1 MDSVHSFCQTLY
13 NCIYLPIHYYKNGQL
28 QLVLPD
34 TGFPFDVAAPHLPE
48 LLSKNRAIAYFLT
61 KEFHYIGLVRNDK
74 TGQTVLIGPV
84 FSIPPSPSSI
94 RNIMKEYSISPE
106 HKEQLTELYQFMPSY
121 SFHQFS
127 HLLALFYQALFDDV
141 IDIDAYLNVYTD
153 TGSALE
159 ASLHSA
165 KSYDAKE
172 MELFHNTYH
181 YEQQYLN
188 YIRNGNVDGLKDFF
202 SNAFSLKTGNL
213 ADNPLRQAKN
223 ILIVSVTLATRC
235 AIEGGLDIESAYQL
249 SDIYIQEGEK
259 LQSTEALYRMQY
271 NMLLDFTRRVA
282 QARLPRDATSDIYK
296 CIQYIKQHTN
306 QAVSTSEVAAYVGKS
321 RSYLSHCFKK
331 ELGFEMREF
340 IMHCKLEEAKSLL
353 TYTDKSLSEISSY
366 LCFSSQAYFQNVFK
380 KNVGITPN
388 EYRRQPNAHKN
399 YPPPKPISI
408 NYGKRL

>member
-1 MDSVHSFCQTLY
+1 MDSVYSFCQTLY
-13 NCIYLPIHYYKNGQL
+13 NCIYLPIHYYADGQL

-34 TGFPFDVAAPHLPE
+34 TGFPFDLAAPHLDE
-48 LLSKNRAIAYFLT
+48 LVSREQAVTYLVT
-61 KEFHYIGLVRNDK
+61 KEFHYIGLVQNKK
-74 TGQTVLIGPV
+74 TGQIVLIGPV
-84 FSIPPSPSSI
+84 ISIPPSPAAI
-94 RNIMKEYSISPE
+94 RNIMKEYSISLE
-106 HKEQLTELYQFMPSY
+106 HKERLTELYQFMPQY
-121 SFHQFS
+121 SFHQFC
-127 HLLALFYQALFDDV
+127 HFLALFYQELFNDV

-153 TGSALE
+153 TGSTSE

-165 KSYDAKE
+165 KIHDAKE

-181 YEQQYLN
+181 YEQLYMD
-188 YIRNGNVDGLKDFF
+188 YIRSGNVEGLKAFF
-202 SNAFSLKTGNL
+202 SNAFSLQTGKL
-213 ADNPLRQAKN
+213 ADNTLRQEKN

-249 SDIYIQEGEK
+249 SDVYIQESEK
-259 LQSTEALYRMQY
+259 LQSTEALYQMQY

-282 QARLPRDATSDIYK
+282 QAQLLHDTTSDISK

-306 QAVSTSEVAAYVGKS
+306 QAISTSDVAAYVGKS

-340 IMHCKLEEAKSLL
+340 IMRCKLEEAKSLL

-380 KNVGITPN
+380 KKFGVTPN
-388 EYRRQPNAHKN
+388 EYR
-399 YPPPKPISI
+399 
-408 NYGKRL
+408 KRPDVR

>member
-1 MDSVHSFCQTLY
+1 MDSVYSFCQTLY
-13 NCIYLPIHYYKNGQL
+13 NCIYLPIHYYADGQL

-34 TGFPFDVAAPHLPE
+34 TGFPFDLAAPHLDGLDSRE
-48 LLSKNRAIAYFLT
+48 QAVTYLVT
-61 KEFHYIGLVRNDK
+61 KEFHYIGLVQNKK
-74 TGQTVLIGPV
+74 TGQIVLIGPV
-84 FSIPPSPSSI
+84 ISIPPSPAAI
-94 RNIMKEYSISPE
+94 RNIMKEYSISLE
-106 HKEQLTELYQFMPSY
+106 HKERLTELYQFMPQY
-121 SFHQFS
+121 SFHQFC
-127 HLLALFYQALFDDV
+127 HFLALFYQELFNDV

-153 TGSALE
+153 TGSTSE

-165 KSYDAKE
+165 KIYDAKE

-181 YEQQYLN
+181 YEQLYMD
-188 YIRNGNVDGLKDFF
+188 YIRSGNVEGLKAFF
-202 SNAFSLKTGNL
+202 SNAFSLQTGKL
-213 ADNPLRQAKN
+213 ADNTLRQEKN

-249 SDIYIQEGEK
+249 SDVYIQESEK
-259 LQSTEALYRMQY
+259 LQSTEALYQMQY

-282 QARLPRDATSDIYK
+282 QAQLHHDTTSDISK

-306 QAVSTSEVAAYVGKS
+306 QAISTSDVAAYVGKS

-340 IMHCKLEEAKSLL
+340 IMRCKLEEAKSLL

-380 KNVGITPN
+380 KKFGVTPN
-388 EYRRQPNAHKN
+388 EYR
-399 YPPPKPISI
+399 
-408 NYGKRL
+408 KRPDVR

>member
-1 MDSVHSFCQTLY
+1 MDSVYSFCQTLY
-13 NCIYLPIHYYKNGQL
+13 NCIYLPIHYYADGQL

-34 TGFPFDVAAPHLPE
+34 TGFPFDLAAPHLDE
-48 LLSKNRAIAYFLT
+48 LVSREQAVTYLVT
-61 KEFHYIGLVRNDK
+61 KEFHYIGLVQNKK
-74 TGQTVLIGPV
+74 TGQIVLIGPV
-84 FSIPPSPSSI
+84 ISIPPSPAAI
-94 RNIMKEYSISPE
+94 RNIMKEYSISLE
-106 HKEQLTELYQFMPSY
+106 HKERLTELYQFMPQY
-121 SFHQFS
+121 SFHQFC
-127 HLLALFYQALFDDV
+127 HFLALFYQELFNDV

-153 TGSALE
+153 TGSTSE

-165 KSYDAKE
+165 KIHDAKE

-181 YEQQYLN
+181 YEQLYMD
-188 YIRNGNVDGLKDFF
+188 YIRSGNVEGLKAFF
-202 SNAFSLKTGNL
+202 SNAFSLQTGKL
-213 ADNPLRQAKN
+213 ADNTLRQEKN

-249 SDIYIQEGEK
+249 SDVYIPESEK
-259 LQSTEALYRMQY
+259 LQSTEALYQMQY

-282 QARLPRDATSDIYK
+282 QAQLPHDTTSDISK

-306 QAVSTSEVAAYVGKS
+306 QAISTSDVAAYVGKS

-340 IMHCKLEEAKSLL
+340 IMRCKLEEAKSLL

-380 KNVGITPN
+380 KKFGVTPN
-388 EYRRQPNAHKN
+388 EYR
-399 YPPPKPISI
+399 
-408 NYGKRL
+408 KRPDVR